1 MAKKMKP
8 KMMMKGKMGKKP
20 MVAKND
26 AMPEKGAKKGMMK
39 RLEGR
44 EL

>member
-1 MAKKMKP
+1 MKGKKKP
-8 KMMMKGKMGKKP
+8 MMMKGKMGKKP

-26 AMPEKGAKKGMMK
+26 AMPDKGAKKGVMK